1 MKAFES
7 LKYFLF
13 TLVPIEKAKNFRA
26 LRFWSKT
33 LSRKCW
39 STLKAYSSHRKN
51 KTKLYN
57 LALIERNKRIKQAL
71 VFKLMKVG

>member
-51 KTKLYN
+51 KTKLYKLTN
-57 LALIERNKRIKQAL
+57 SVLENELICMNP
-71 VFKLMKVG
+71 F